1 MLPIRHKPI
10 FPTSEVNF
18 GGNCWDAIGAA
29 TAFGDVVT
37 ADVAATVTVCT
48 DFDASA
54 YPDFI
59 GFDNCISYFDDN
71 GSGDF
76 DSGAFV
82 TSATIY
88 QEVAG
93 SCVALVPTSYN
104 IYGQPEFD
112 NNATAGTTPGD
123 VGSFDPTI
131 PITFCYTY
139 TSDGSGVANDD
150 DMTGNIAVAYGCTQV
165 TSVVAGTQT
174 ACNPVDNT
182 YTQQITVTLA
192 NDPTGLT
199 GDDVVVINGQTFTV
213 TSNPQTFTLT
223 GLTADGADVDVTT
236 YMEVSSGCERL
247 DAALFTAPAAC
258 AAVCPVVDY
267 TTPAAVCSGDAVD
280 FTVGAGCTGF
290 TGSGTT
296 GTYID
301 LYYYYDGTT
310 TEAPTGYE
318 NVALPFGSTYPDPF
332 NDGNLTPFVSD
343 GLCLNQQDSG
353 WTNSGCSSFIA
364 SYFAFVFDY
373 NTDADGD
380 GFGDYICNVY
390 RYDVTIYP
398 AQPSAVVT
406 NNTACGQPTVK
417 LVAADG
423 TTECIADAAFGT
435 AATAACGTGNT
446 TVNSNGTFT
455 AAAIATALSGT
466 AACYVDEPYT
476 GSSSCPN
483 VAPAVADAGTDVS
496 TCGAT
501 AVALGATGTGTWSGG
516 AGTFSSTTSPTA
528 TYTPD
533 ASEIGSVVTLTW
545 TVAGTAP
552 CPDATDSVDV
562 TVVTPATADAGLDV
576 STCGATAVALGAT
589 GTGTWSGGAGTFSST
604 TSPTSTYTPTVGEI
618 GSVVTL
624 TWTVAGTAPCPNA
637 TDDVDV
643 TVVTPATADAGSDVN
658 TTCTDPV
665 ALGATGIGMWSGG
678 AGTFSDATSPTSTYT
693 PTSGEA
699 GTTVILTWTVMG
711 TSPCPNATDMANVT
725 VAACP
730 ACPDL
735 SAAAPAAQVMNST
748 CSTVGGTP
756 SGGSISAPAT
766 VCPSGSSLE
775 YSLDNTNWSATIPT
789 YDQDGPAQTVYTRC
803 LCGLDGVT
811 ASPTSQVTTVPGTCP
826 MPSFTFTIIDPC
838 TCNNDQPADD
848 AVLNGVGSFSETV
861 MLDTGAGVAGAGLSI
876 YVSAIGAN
884 MGATAPTGIAVN
896 NLLTDNG
903 DGTYSISFTHYDG
916 TGYTI
921 EVSWD
926 QDNDDN
932 PGTGNQMVVGV
943 DGNRCGYPSANITAM
958 GPYDNCAG
966 QADVPLAAT
975 IVDGGGVGSSAWSG
989 TGVSGTNFNPS
1000 GLTAGTATINLN
1012 YTGVDN
1018 GHVSPDNGATVVYP
1032 GCTATSSENV
1042 TINAC
1047 TPACNADNGTWN

>member
-1 MLPIRHKPI
+1 IVDACATNPVQTD

-18 GGNCWDAIGAA
+18 GGNCWDAISAN
-29 TAFGDVVT
+29 TASGDIVT
-37 ADVAATVTVCT
+37 ADAAGTITVCT

-290 TGSGTT
+290 AGSGTT

-343 GLCLNQQDSG
+343 DLCLNQQDSG

-446 TVNSNGTFT
+446 TVNSNGAFT
-455 AAAIATALSGT
+455 AAQIATALSGDV
-466 AACYVDEPYT
+466 ACYVDEPYA

-483 VAPAVADAGTDVS
+483 VAPAVADAG
-496 TCGAT
+496 G
-501 AVALGATGTGTWSGG
+501 
-516 AGTFSSTTSPTA
+516 
-528 TYTPD
+528 
-533 ASEIGSVVTLTW
+533 
-545 TVAGTAP
+545 
-552 CPDATDSVDV
+552 
-562 TVVTPATADAGLDV
+562 
-576 STCGATAVALGAT
+576 
-589 GTGTWSGGAGTFSST
+589 
-604 TSPTSTYTPTVGEI
+604 
-618 GSVVTL
+618 
-624 TWTVAGTAPCPNA
+624 
-637 TDDVDV
+637 
-643 TVVTPATADAGSDVN
+643 DVN

-665 ALGATGIGMWSGG
+665 ALDATGTGMWSGG

-699 GTTVILTWTVMG
+699 GTTVMLTWTVTG
-711 TSPCPNATDMANVT
+711 TAPCPNATDMANVT

-735 SAAAPAAQVMNST
+735 SAAAPAAQITNST

-756 SGGSISAPAT
+756 SGGSINAPAT
-766 VCPSGSSLE
+766 ACPSGSSLE
-775 YSLDNTNWSATIPT
+775 YSLDNTN
-789 YDQDGPAQTVYTRC
+789 
-803 LCGLDGVT
+803 
-811 ASPTSQVTTVPGTCP
+811 
-826 MPSFTFTIIDPC
+826 
-838 TCNNDQPADD
+838 
-848 AVLNGVGSFSETV
+848 
-861 MLDTGAGVAGAGLSI
+861 
-876 YVSAIGAN
+876 
-884 MGATAPTGIAVN
+884 
-896 NLLTDNG
+896 
-903 DGTYSISFTHYDG
+903 
-916 TGYTI
+916 
-921 EVSWD
+921 
-926 QDNDDN
+926 
-932 PGTGNQMVVGV
+932 
-943 DGNRCGYPSANITAM
+943 
-958 GPYDNCAG
+958 
-966 QADVPLAAT
+966 
-975 IVDGGGVGSSAWSG
+975 
-989 TGVSGTNFNPS
+989 
-1000 GLTAGTATINLN
+1000 
-1012 YTGVDN
+1012 
-1018 GHVSPDNGATVVYP
+1018 
-1032 GCTATSSENV
+1032 
-1042 TINAC
+1042 
-1047 TPACNADNGTWN
+1047 